1 MSDRQDRDTE
11 QPAQDGAGVASDAP
25 EAPEAHDAEEEPRE
39 AVPATAA
46 SVTAGSAATTARGGS
61 SVIGWLALLLV
72 LALSAGA
79 LWWYLQSQQLE
90 RELRGRIAQLEA
102 TADAR
107 ESDVAALGARW
118 QEQLR
123 SDVERMR
130 SGLRGELGTE
140 LRHQLQVDLRDEL
153 HGTLRRELLQQSQRQ
168 AAAIKSFAAELARQR
183 EQLAR
188 YSANDGESW
197 LLAEA
202 EYLLR
207 LANQRVIMTG
217 DAVAAQALL
226 ETADDILQEMDDPG
240 LHPVRAAL
248 ASDLAALRAV
258 PGVDVDGL
266 YLRLAA
272 LLGQADALVIF
283 ELPEAAAQPRPE
295 EADTWRGRLR
305 QGYESALRKLSDYI
319 VIRRRD
325 VPVQSL
331 MDPQWEGLVRQ
342 NLRMLLEQAQV
353 ALLSGNQRLYRES
366 LGRARRWVGEF
377 FASDG
382 AAARA
387 MAREIDQLAD
397 ATITVALPDVSTSL
411 RALDEA
417 MQQRLQQR
425 RQQGQ
430 QDGGAE

>member
-11 QPAQDGAGVASDAP
+11 RPGQEDAGVVPDAP
-25 EAPEAHDAEEEPRE
+25 DAQQAHDATDEPGQAE
-39 AVPATAA
+39 PATAA
-46 SVTAGSAATTARGGS
+46 SRPASSAATTARGGS
-61 SVIGWLALLLV
+61 PVIGWLALLLV
-72 LALSAGA
+72 LALGAGA
-79 LWWYLQSQQLE
+79 LWWYLQSQELE
-90 RELRGRIAQLEA
+90 RELRGRIVQLEA
-102 TADAR
+102 AADGR
-107 ESDVAALGARW
+107 ETDVAALGARW
-118 QEQLR
+118 QEQLG

-153 HGTLRRELLQQSQRQ
+153 HGTLSRELLQESRRQ
-168 AAAIKSFAAELARQR
+168 AAAIESFAAELARQR

-217 DAVAAQALL
+217 DAVAAQTLL
-226 ETADDILQEMDDPG
+226 ETADDILQEVDDPG
-240 LHPVRAAL
+240 LHRARAAI
-248 ASDLAALRAV
+248 AADVAALRAV
-258 PGVDVDGL
+258 PGVDVEGL

-272 LLGQADALVIF
+272 LLEQADALVIF
-283 ELPEAAAQPRPE
+283 ELPEVEAQPRAE
-295 EADTWRGRLR
+295 EADTWRGRLQ

-342 NLRMLLEQAQV
+342 NL
-353 ALLSGNQRLYRES
+353 
-366 LGRARRWVGEF
+366 
-377 FASDG
+377 
-382 AAARA
+382 
-387 MAREIDQLAD
+387 
-397 ATITVALPDVSTSL
+397 
-411 RALDEA
+411 
-417 MQQRLQQR
+417 
-425 RQQGQ
+425 
-430 QDGGAE
+430 